1 MQSVIFDSIPAQFAD
16 FIAKNEIVFQVTAV
30 TFDGE
35 EITVHIEASTK
46 EEAAE
51 IAAETLDNIDYV
63 TF

>member
-51 IAAETLDNIDYV
+51 LASENIENIDYIM
-63 TF
+63 F